1 MLKSTEDNLI
11 TILKRFEVPGNAA
24 KIYLFLLKNGPT
36 SAYKVSK
43 ESGVNSAVVYRE
55 IERLKSKN
63 LIYQLGSKKKRFEAI
78 NGEGLLKHLK
88 KKNQEDELVLENS
101 LNELLDGHSSLISMK
116 LPEYSDLIEEALKE
130 IKGAKKEILIRGWNE
145 EIDQFY
151 PILKEKEKE
160 GIILHVLSFT
170 PQDRTIKNS
179 YSYNIDAGTI
189 KENWKR
195 GLGIS
200 IDKNKVIVGNKIGND
215 PIQGLLTNDPLIVE
229 SIRDQ
234 ILLDIALFKSRS
246 SL

>member
-1 MLKSTEDNLI
+1 MLKSTENNLI
-11 TILKRFEVPGNAA
+11 DILRRFDLPGNAA
-24 KIYLFLLKNGPT
+24 KIYLFLLKNGPH
-36 SAYKVSK
+36 SAYRVSK
-43 ESGVNSAVVYRE
+43 DSGVNSAVVYRE

-63 LIYQLGSKKKRFEAI
+63 LIYQLGSKKKRYEAI

-88 KKNQEDELVLENS
+88 KKNKEDEIILENS
-101 LNELLDGHSSLISMK
+101 LIGLLENSSSLISMK
-116 LPEYSDLIEEALKE
+116 LPEYSDLIDEALKD
-130 IKGAKKEILIRGWNE
+130 IKNAKKEILIRGWNE
-145 EIDQFY
+145 EIDQFFQV
-151 PILKEKEKE
+151 LKEKEKD
-160 GIILHVLSFT
+160 GLILHILSFT
-170 PQDRTIKNS
+170 PLKKKIGNS

-200 IDKNKVIVGNKIGND
+200 IDKDRVFIGNRIGKE

-246 SL
+246 Y

>member
-1 MLKSTEDNLI
+1 MLKTTEDNLI
-11 TILKRFEVPGNAA
+11 NILKRFDIPGNAA
-24 KIYLFLLKNGPT
+24 KIYLFLLKNGPS

-55 IERLKSKN
+55 IERLKTKN

-78 NGEGLLKHLK
+78 NGQGLLKHLK
-88 KKNQEDELVLENS
+88 KKNQEDEIILENS
-101 LNELLDGHSSLISMK
+101 LNELLEGSSSLISMK
-116 LPEYSDLIEEALKE
+116 LPEYSDLIDQILLDL
-130 IKGAKKEILIRGWNE
+130 KGAKKEILIRGWDE

-151 PILKEKEKE
+151 QILKGKEKD
-160 GIILHVLSFT
+160 GLILHVLSFT
-170 PQDRTIKNS
+170 PQKRKVGNA

-200 IDKNKVIVGNKIGND
+200 IDKKIVIVGNKIGKN

-246 SL
+246 S